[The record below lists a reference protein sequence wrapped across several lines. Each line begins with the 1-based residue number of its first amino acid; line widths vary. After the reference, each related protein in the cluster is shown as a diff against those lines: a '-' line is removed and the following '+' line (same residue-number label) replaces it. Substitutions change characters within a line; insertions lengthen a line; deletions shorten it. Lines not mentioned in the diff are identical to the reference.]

1 VELRHSESIGKVVE
15 ALAKASSEFKPIT
28 KNTTNPYYQQKY
40 ADLSA
45 LIDATRPALAA
56 NGLVVLQTPR
66 VISNRAVEITSML
79 AHSSG
84 EFMAFDISFPAWQDT
99 KDGTRFDAQTI
110 GSAITYGRRYSYQS
124 LLNISAEEDDDGNAT
139 VKRNGHAEAK
149 TNGNGN
155 GHDAAKPNGKATPEA
170 APAAEEPKI
179 TQTEQNAFWSACKKS
194 DKKHPEV
201 RTYLG
206 TLGIANSDEI
216 LKKDFPSAL
225 RWAMEAA

>member
-1 VELRHSESIGKVVE
+1 MELRHSETIGKVIE
-15 ALAKASSEFKPIT
+15 ALAKASSEFQPIT
-28 KNTTNPYYQQKY
+28 KSQTNPYYGQKY

-66 VISNRAVEITSML
+66 VIANRAVEITSML

-99 KDGTRFDAQTI
+99 KDGARFDAQTI

-139 VKRNGHAEAK
+139 VKRNGHKLEAVPEK
-149 TNGNGN
+149 TNG
-155 GHDAAKPNGKATPEA
+155 KPPQSV
-170 APAAEEPKI
+170 EEPTI
-179 TQTEQNAFWSACKKS
+179 TQAEQNAFWSACKKS
-194 DKKHPEV
+194 GKTREQIRAKLNEFGV
-201 RTYLG
+201 EG
-206 TLGIANSDEI
+206 SDEI
-216 LKKDFPSAL
+216 PKKDFPAAI
-225 RWAMEAA
+225 RWALEAA

>member
-1 VELRHSESIGKVVE
+1 MELRHSESIGNIIE
-15 ALAKASSEFKPIT
+15 ALAKASGEFQTIT
-28 KNTTNPYYQQKY
+28 KGSVNPYYGGKY

-66 VISNRAVEITSML
+66 VIANRAVEITSML

-99 KDGTRFDAQTI
+99 KDGPRFDAQTI

-139 VKRNGHAEAK
+139 VRRNGHE
-149 TNGNGN
+149 
-155 GHDAAKPNGKATPEA
+155 AKPNGKAKQEPAA
-170 APAAEEPKI
+170 APSVEEPRI

-201 RTYLG
+201 RAYLA
-206 TLGIANSDEI
+206 TLGVANSDEI
-216 LKKDFPSAL
+216 PKKDFPAAI
-225 RWAMEAA
+225 RWALEAA